1 MPGDERTTI
10 QLQGVYNTLYSAR
23 TRPDFKFTVTRYFI
37 DEWVP
42 LLGPSLA
49 WLVVGLRQQCYWNRR
64 RNWCV
69 VDKATL
75 SGETALDERTIE
87 RSLKKPYSRW
97 FVVEVTHR
105 YRYLHHLGKKV
116 RDKNRYQ
123 LLLDEPLSPRHQL
136 GLVTL
141 LHRKRPE
148 TAGHPLDAALAAVQ
162 TIRDLPDLPGKITH
176 TGPIPKN
183 LPRRTVL
190 ELVEDALDFNL
201 VDYAHDERTVQ
212 LDQLCTELYNRIIQ
226 PNKVYVGWQYF
237 RMEWVRLLGHTLAW
251 LVIYLRRH
259 CFWDEKSGELRDTHV
274 TYKKDLARAIGQT
287 TRNLANLMDNPHA
300 ALFFS
305 VGQTPEASDTPD
317 GRPKTTRNQPTLY
330 RVRMIDEP
338 LTPDDQQQVAG
349 ELRLRLKGEFYG
361 QNPENGQLNLFPVL
375 NQLSNRQDFAYGQ
388 LSAKVPDNE
397 RKESRVGTD
406 LPEKMPYQ
414 APGKTG
420 KNAVTIE
427 DSLILQESEK
437 IQQQAVQS
445 LDAAPKGLQMILEDL
460 GIQEPTRSKLL
471 ANPDL
476 TVAKV
481 GAWFLYAE
489 TQPGL
494 KEPQSYVIKRLL
506 DNDPPP
512 PEFLAFATLD
522 DSTWSLFEETAR
534 ALRLGEPLPGE
545 IPSRQRDMFIRW
557 ADVYG
562 GLGPAETEHLLSAH
576 QRAAEER
583 HEHLVETVRPVVLPD
598 DLHHE
603 AAHRLWQA
611 ALDQLQQQMARQ
623 TFDTWLKPTE
633 VLDYRDDIFIID
645 AKSAF
650 AKDWLENRLVRSIER
665 MLSLVV
671 GKPTSVRFVL
681 TQTERNK

>member
-64 RNWCV
+64 RDWCV

-75 SGETALDERTIE
+75 SDETALDERTIE
-87 RSLKKPYSRW
+87 RCLKKPYSRW
-97 FVVEVTHR
+97 FVVEVSHR

-141 LHRKRPE
+141 LHKKRPDI
-148 TAGHPLDAALAAVQ
+148 AGHPLDAALATVQ
-162 TIRDLPDLPGKITH
+162 VIREMPDLPGKITH

-201 VDYAHDERTVQ
+201 ADYAEDERTVQ
-212 LDQLCTELYNRIIQ
+212 LDQFCTELYNRITQ

-237 RMEWVRLLGHTLAW
+237 RMEWVRLLGHALAW

-287 TRNLANLMDNPHA
+287 TRNLANLMDNPYT

-330 RVRMIDEP
+330 RVRLIDEP
-338 LTPDDQQQVAG
+338 LTPTDQQQIAN
-349 ELRLRLKGEFYG
+349 ELRLRLQGEFYG
-361 QNPENGQLNLFPVL
+361 QNPENGQLNLFPIL
-375 NQLSNRQDFAYGQ
+375 KQLSNRQDFAYGQ
-388 LSAKVPDNE
+388 LSARVPVSE
-397 RKESRVGTD
+397 GKESRLELE

-414 APGKTG
+414 AAGETG
-420 KNAVTIE
+420 KNAATIE
-427 DSLILQESEK
+427 DSLILQESEI
-437 IQQQAVQS
+437 IQQQTAQLS
-445 LDAAPKGLQMILEDL
+445 DAAPKGLQMILQDL
-460 GIQEPTRSKLL
+460 GIEEPARSKLL

-512 PEFLAFATLD
+512 PEFLAFAMLD
-522 DSTWSLFEETAR
+522 DQTWELFEETAR
-534 ALRLGEPLPGE
+534 ALRLGEELPGM
-545 IPSRQRDMFIRW
+545 ISSRQVDTFIKW
-557 ADVYG
+557 ANIYG
-562 GLGPAETEHLLSAH
+562 GLEPAETRYLLSASHRAREKRREDMGEAAKPLSVDDPRH
-576 QRAAEER
+576 Q
-583 HEHLVETVRPVVLPD
+583 D
-598 DLHHE
+598 
-603 AAHRLWQA
+603 AHRLWQA

-633 VLDYRDDIFIID
+633 VLDYQDDTFIID

-650 AKDWLENRLVRSIER
+650 AKDWLENRLARSIER

-671 GKPTSVRFVL
+671 GKPTSVRFAL
-681 TQTERNK
+681 TRSEQSR